1 MRIHSRTDIVAVAR
15 AEALFVSDVPGM
27 TQPAPADIAEAIRVA
42 VRRYGGVRGC
52 AAEMAAE
59 FGDHPETSV
68 SRMAWARGQIDRLY
82 RLREAP

>member
-1 MRIHSRTDIVAVAR
+1 MRNHSRTTTVVVAR

-27 TQPAPADIAEAIRVA
+27 TQPAPAVIAEAIRVA
-42 VRRYGGVRGC
+42 VRRHGGARGC

-68 SRMAWARGQIDRLY
+68 SRKAWARGQIDRLS
-82 RLREAP
+82 RLREAE